1 MKYSIVL
8 KRIDDQTR
16 FIDFINT
23 GDLSSTLINIY
34 KDVWNLIFDE
44 TSDKKFAPTVF
55 FKFFVVIKLINKF
68 YKSTH
73 KKKLID
79 KYKNFGYV
87 FDLIKKLLILFHY
100 WTKQERVQ
108 IYILKYNTNLLLEP
122 EQIILNNSS
131 NYFVQETEI
140 EKNEYKKI

>member
-8 KRIDDQTR
+8 KRIDDQAR

-23 GDLSSTLINIY
+23 GNLSATLLNIY
-34 KDVWNLIFDE
+34 EEVWNLIFDE

-68 YKSTH
+68 YKATH
-73 KKKLID
+73 KKRLINQ
-79 KYKNFGYV
+79 YKNFGYI
-87 FDLIKKLLILFHY
+87 FDLIKRLLILFHY
-100 WTKQERVQ
+100 WVKQERVQ

-122 EQIILNNSS
+122 EQIILNNNS